1 MDLIRTGI
9 GLTKTIKN
17 VQRFREILTVFARH
31 GFDEFIIGT
40 KLNAVIPNFVIP
52 KSRFKK
58 EEGVDDYT
66 FWKSVGYRLRKSF
79 EELGPS
85 FIKVGQLLAS
95 REDILDPALISQL
108 KLLQNKASTIDFEA
122 AKLVLRHSLE
132 EDNIE
137 DVFETLE
144 PVPIGVASIG
154 VVYKAK
160 LKSTGEP
167 VVVKIQRPGIRSTI
181 QTDFE
186 IIAFIVQRLEKF
198 SSEIRFLGLSR
209 AIDDF
214 FKSIQYELNFLIE
227 ANNNQKLKKIIENY
241 DEKKTFVI
249 PKVYRNLSSDKVL
262 VMEYLDGTPFNDIQD
277 INEFPELQ
285 KNLTEGV
292 RVFMHTMLSDG
303 FFHADLHGGNF
314 FKLSDDKIGLIDFGL
329 VGNLSK
335 KNRANLVAILYA
347 LLTNNYENLVY
358 EFLDVADYEVIPNH
372 ELLVH
377 DIRDALQPYV
387 GMSVQ
392 EMDATALTYAI
403 VSTLSKHQIYLPRDW
418 FIIFRSLMTLDGA
431 GKTLNVD
438 LNIFEIIEDEI
449 KDVLEELVSKDTLM
463 EEAAW
468 LGRDLLSSFR
478 IIPRHLRWLLKEFA
492 KRKYQLEL
500 NLIGTNQEINY
511 LAKSFQFVGFMILCS
526 VFCLCGV
533 MILGDT
539 VVKKPQDLPLL
550 SYIFWG
556 LALMIFFRASLFNRA
571 K

>member
-227 ANNNQKLKKIIENY
+227 ANNNQKL
-241 DEKKTFVI
+241 
-249 PKVYRNLSSDKVL
+249 
-262 VMEYLDGTPFNDIQD
+262 
-277 INEFPELQ
+277 
-285 KNLTEGV
+285 
-292 RVFMHTMLSDG
+292 
-303 FFHADLHGGNF
+303 
-314 FKLSDDKIGLIDFGL
+314 
-329 VGNLSK
+329 
-335 KNRANLVAILYA
+335 
-347 LLTNNYENLVY
+347 
-358 EFLDVADYEVIPNH
+358 
-372 ELLVH
+372 
-377 DIRDALQPYV
+377 
-387 GMSVQ
+387 
-392 EMDATALTYAI
+392 
-403 VSTLSKHQIYLPRDW
+403 
-418 FIIFRSLMTLDGA
+418 
-431 GKTLNVD
+431 
-438 LNIFEIIEDEI
+438 
-449 KDVLEELVSKDTLM
+449 
-463 EEAAW
+463 
-468 LGRDLLSSFR
+468 
-478 IIPRHLRWLLKEFA
+478 
-492 KRKYQLEL
+492 
-500 NLIGTNQEINY
+500 
-511 LAKSFQFVGFMILCS
+511 
-526 VFCLCGV
+526 
-533 MILGDT
+533 
-539 VVKKPQDLPLL
+539 
-550 SYIFWG
+550 
-556 LALMIFFRASLFNRA
+556 
-571 K
+571 

>member
-52 KSRFKK
+52 QSRFKK
-58 EEGVDDYT
+58 EEGLDDYT

-108 KLLQNKASTIDFEA
+108 KLLQNKALTIDFEA

-132 EDNIE
+132 KDIDE
-137 DVFETLE
+137 VFESLD
-144 PVPIGVASIG
+144 PNPIGVASIG
-154 VVYKAK
+154 VVYKAI
-160 LKSTGEP
+160 LKETGEP
-167 VVVKIQRPGIRSTI
+167 VVVKIQRPGIRSVI

-186 IIAFIVQRLEKF
+186 IIAFIVARLEKF
-198 SSEIRFLGLSR
+198 SSEIKYLGLSR

-241 DEKKTFVI
+241 DSKKTFVI
-249 PKVYRNLSSDKVL
+249 PKVYRHLSTDKVL
-262 VMEYLDGTPFNDIQD
+262 VMEFLDGTPFNDIQD
-277 INEFPELQ
+277 IREHPELQ
-285 KNLTEGV
+285 KNLEEGV
-292 RVFMHTMLSDG
+292 KVFMHTMLSDG

-314 FKLSDDKIGLIDFGL
+314 FQLADNKIGLIDFGL
-329 VGNLSK
+329 VGTLSK

-372 ELLVH
+372 DLLVH
-377 DIRDALQPYV
+377 DIRDALQPYI

-418 FIIFRSLMTLDGA
+418 FVIFRSLMTLDGA

-492 KRKYQLEL
+492 KKKYQLEL
-500 NLIGTNQEINY
+500 NLIGTNQEINF
-511 LAKSFQFVGFMILCS
+511 LARSFQFVGLMILCS

-533 MILGDT
+533 LILGDT
-539 VVKKPQDLPLL
+539 VVKRPQDLPILC
-550 SYIFWG
+550 YVFWG
-556 LALMIFFRASLFNRA
+556 LALGVFFKASLTQRA